1 MVACYTLRN
10 LSYEQSLDDT
20 LSYSSVLS
28 FCTICAPSIHQCVPA
43 MTVKENFKIFRV
55 EDLDLLNFIGLDP
68 LLIHWHYVL
77 VLKEKQRDLFSDK
90 LFSNLE
96 TVLT

>member
-1 MVACYTLRN
+1 
-10 LSYEQSLDDT
+10 
-20 LSYSSVLS
+20 
-28 FCTICAPSIHQCVPA
+28 